1 MNVQLTLAW
10 RYLKGRGGRT
20 VLTTL
25 AVVLGVMLIF
35 GLNGLMPAMMEAFSR
50 TLVST
55 AGKVDA
61 TVTSPFGA
69 SFSLDVASKVARVP
83 GVAQVTPMLQ
93 RTIPLTPRAGV
104 ATADQVAQAYVVGVD
119 PATILSVRDLPVGS
133 GRSLAIGDRDV
144 IVLASDLARRLGV
157 GIGGT
162 LSVPSSVGTTKFTV
176 VGLLSSA
183 TAPGQEQFYV
193 PLTAAQ
199 QLFAEGHNINEVDA
213 GFTGTVDRTAT
224 EAAIQRAVGKDLQV
238 GGLSS
243 NSSLIG
249 TIQVAQY
256 TFNMFGIFAL
266 ATGAFIILNSFRTV
280 VSERRRD
287 IGMLRA
293 IGAKRGTIVGMF
305 LIESLLQ
312 GILGTAIGIVA
323 GWGMAASGIAALN
336 PIYEQYFHSTVGGPI
351 FEPATWAFAISLG
364 VGVTIAAAII
374 PAMAAGRVTP
384 MEAMRPQLGE
394 IYERRVGQR
403 AWIGAAIV
411 GLSLLSF
418 ATRDSGLVSLA
429 SVIFLVG
436 IALVAPAIVTPVS
449 NTFGAPIDLMFA
461 REGGIA
467 RSNLQRNPGRSAIT
481 VTAVMLGLATIIAM
495 AGLITSIFAGF
506 TGYITKTMS
515 ADFMLL
521 PQSII
526 LSGGNI
532 AAGPR
537 LADEVRHAAGMSTVT
552 TLRLGQGKIDGAA
565 VQALGIDPATYAR
578 VASFEWAAGSSEAAI
593 AQLSQGRW
601 LIANGIFASAHKL
614 VVGQSV
620 TYETPNG
627 PKTYHVAGIGNDYL
641 NAKLSTTYVSQDNL
655 ARDFGA
661 VNDLI
666 IMGNLA
672 PGADKAATQARL
684 DTIVAD
690 YPAFK
695 LYESASWLK
704 EQLNT
709 FDQTMGIFYVLGAAL
724 ALPSLLALVNTLAI
738 SVLGRTREI
747 GMLRAVGSTR
757 RQIRRMVMA
766 ESLLLSAIGTALG
779 IVAGVWLGYALVEAT
794 ISVGWPMPYFF
805 PWAGI
810 LLTIA
815 VGLGF
820 GVLAAYIPARSAAR
834 LNVVDALHFE

>member
-1 MNVQLTLAW
+1 MSVQLTLAW

-25 AVVLGVMLIF
+25 AVVFGVMLIF
-35 GLNGLMPAMMEAFSR
+35 GLNGLMPAMLQAFSR

-69 SFSLDVASKVARVP
+69 SFSLDVANKVTRVP

-93 RTIPLTPRAGV
+93 RTVPLTPRTGV
-104 ATADQVAQAYVVGVD
+104 AAADQVTQAYVVGVD
-119 PATILSVRDLPVGS
+119 PATILNVRDLPIAS
-133 GRSLAIGDRDV
+133 GRSLAMGDGNV
-144 IVLASDLARRLGV
+144 LVLASDLARRLGV
-157 GIGGT
+157 AVGGT

-213 GFTGTVDRTAT
+213 GFTGAVDRTAT

-312 GILGTAIGIVA
+312 GILGTAIGIAA

-351 FEPATWAFAISLG
+351 FEPATWVFAITLG
-364 VGVTIAAAII
+364 IGVTIAAALI
-374 PAMAAGRVTP
+374 PARAAGRVTP

-394 IYERRVGQR
+394 VYERRVGRR

-411 GLSLLSF
+411 GLSVLSF
-418 ATRDSGLVSLA
+418 ATRDSGLVSLG
-429 SVIFLVG
+429 SVVFLVG
-436 IALVAPAIVTPVS
+436 IALVAPAIVSPVS
-449 NTFGAPIDLMFA
+449 NTFGALIDVMFA

-565 VQALGIDPATYAR
+565 VQALGIDPATYAK

-672 PGADKAATQARL
+672 PGADKAVTQARL
-684 DTIVAD
+684 EAIVAD
-690 YPAFK
+690 FPAFR
-695 LYESASWLK
+695 LYESSAWLK

-779 IVAGVWLGYALVEAT
+779 IVSGVWLGYALVEAT
-794 ISVGWPMPYFF
+794 VSVGWPMPYFF

-820 GVLAAYIPARSAAR
+820 GVLAAYVPARNAAR

>member
-93 RTIPLTPRAGV
+93 RTVPLTPRAGV

-119 PATILSVRDLPVGS
+119 PATILSVRDLPVES
-133 GRSLAIGDRDV
+133 GRSLAIGDGDV

-256 TFNMFGIFAL
+256 AFNMFGIFAL

-312 GILGTAIGIVA
+312 GILGTAIGIAA

-403 AWIGAAIV
+403 AWIGAAII

-429 SVIFLVG
+429 SVVFLVG

-449 NTFGAPIDLMFA
+449 NTFGAAIDLMFA

-565 VQALGIDPATYAR
+565 VQALGIDPATYAK

-672 PGADKAATQARL
+672 PGADRAATQARL

>member
-10 RYLKGRGGRT
+10 RYLRGRGTRT
-20 VLTTL
+20 FLTTL
-25 AVVLGVMLIF
+25 SVVFGVMLIF
-35 GLNGLMPAMMEAFSR
+35 GLNGLMPAMMQVFSR

-61 TVTSPFGA
+61 TITSPFGA
-69 SFSLDVASKVARVP
+69 SFSLDVAAKVARVP
-83 GVAQVTPMLQ
+83 GVARVTPMLQ
-93 RTIPLTPRAGV
+93 RTVPLAPRIGV
-104 ATADQVAQAYVVGVD
+104 PAADQVTQAYVIGVD
-119 PATILSVRDLPVGS
+119 PATVLHVRDLPVAT
-133 GRSLAIGDRDV
+133 GRSLAIGDGDV
-144 IVLASDLARRLGV
+144 VVLASDLAKRLGV
-157 GIGGT
+157 GLGGT
-162 LSVPSSVGTTKFTV
+162 LSVPSSVGTTKYTV

-183 TAPGQEQFYV
+183 TAPGQEQLYV
-193 PLTAAQ
+193 PLASAQ
-199 QLFAEGHNINEVDA
+199 RLFAEGQSINEVDA
-213 GFTGTVDRTAT
+213 SFTQGVDRAAT
-224 EAAIQRAVGKDLQV
+224 EAAVQRAVGKDLQV

-256 TFNMFGIFAL
+256 SFNMFGIFAL

-280 VSERRRD
+280 VAERRRD

-293 IGAKRGTIVGMF
+293 IGAKRGTVVGMF
-305 LIESLLQ
+305 LIESLIQ
-312 GILGTAIGIVA
+312 GMLGTAMGIAA
-323 GWGMAASGIAALN
+323 GWAMAAAGLAALN
-336 PIYEQYFHSTVGGPI
+336 PIMDRYFHMTVGAPV
-351 FEPATWAFAISLG
+351 FEPWTWAFAITMG
-364 VGVTIAAAII
+364 VGVTIAAAIV

-394 IYERRVGQR
+394 VYERRVGRR
-403 AWIGAAIV
+403 AWIGAGII
-411 GLSLLSF
+411 GLALLSF
-418 ATRDSGLVSLA
+418 ATRDSGIVSLG
-429 SVIFLVG
+429 SVVFLVG
-436 IALVAPAIVTPVS
+436 IALVAPAIVSPVS
-449 NTFGAPIDLMFA
+449 NTFGALVDVMFV

-495 AGLITSIFAGF
+495 AGVITSIFAGF
-506 TGYITKTMS
+506 TSYITKSMS

-521 PQSII
+521 PQSIV
-526 LSGGNI
+526 LSSGNV

-537 LADEVRHAAGMSTVT
+537 LTDEVRHTAGMGTVT
-552 TLRLGQGKIDGAA
+552 TLRLGQGKIAGAQ
-565 VQALGIDPATYAR
+565 VQALGIDPATYAK
-578 VASFEWAAGSSEAAI
+578 VASFEWSAGSSDAAI
-593 AQLSQGRW
+593 ARLSQGRW
-601 LIANGIFASAHKL
+601 LIANGIFASSHKL
-614 VVGQSV
+614 TVGQAV
-620 TYETPNG
+620 TFETPNG

-655 ARDFGA
+655 AKDFNV
-661 VNDLI
+661 VNDLV

-684 DTIVAD
+684 ESIVAG

-695 LYESASWLK
+695 LYESSSWLK

-757 RQIRRMVMA
+757 RQVRRMVMA

-779 IVAGVWLGYALVEAT
+779 IVSGVWLGYALVEAT
-794 ISVGWPMPYFF
+794 VSVGWPMPYFF

-820 GVLAAYIPARSAAR
+820 GVLAAYVPARNAAR

>member
-256 TFNMFGIFAL
+256 AFNMFGIFAL

-351 FEPATWAFAISLG
+351 FEPWTWAFAITMG
-364 VGVTIAAAII
+364 IGVTIAAAII

-403 AWIGAAIV
+403 AWIGAAVV

-565 VQALGIDPATYAR
+565 VQALGIDPATYAK

>member
-1 MNVQLTLAW
+1 VNVQLTLAW

>member
-1 MNVQLTLAW
+1 VSVQLTLAW

-25 AVVLGVMLIF
+25 AVVFGVMLIF
-35 GLNGLMPAMMEAFSR
+35 GLNGLMPAMLQAFSR

-69 SFSLDVASKVARVP
+69 SFSLDVANKVTRVP

-93 RTIPLTPRAGV
+93 RTVPLTPRTGV
-104 ATADQVAQAYVVGVD
+104 AAADQVTQAYVVGVD
-119 PATILSVRDLPVGS
+119 PATILNVRDLPIAS
-133 GRSLAIGDRDV
+133 GRSLAMGDGNV
-144 IVLASDLARRLGV
+144 LVLASDLARRLGV
-157 GIGGT
+157 AVGGT

-213 GFTGTVDRTAT
+213 GFTGAVDRTAT

-312 GILGTAIGIVA
+312 GILGTAIGIAA

-351 FEPATWAFAISLG
+351 FEPATWVFAITLG
-364 VGVTIAAAII
+364 IGVTIAAALI
-374 PAMAAGRVTP
+374 PARAAGRVTP

-394 IYERRVGQR
+394 VYERRVGRR

-411 GLSLLSF
+411 GLSVLSF
-418 ATRDSGLVSLA
+418 ATRDSGLVSLG
-429 SVIFLVG
+429 SVVFLVG
-436 IALVAPAIVTPVS
+436 IALVAPAIVSPVS
-449 NTFGAPIDLMFA
+449 NTFGALIDVMFA

-565 VQALGIDPATYAR
+565 VQALGIDPATYAK

-672 PGADKAATQARL
+672 PGADKAVTQARL
-684 DTIVAD
+684 EAIVAD
-690 YPAFK
+690 FPAFR
-695 LYESASWLK
+695 LYESSAWLK

-779 IVAGVWLGYALVEAT
+779 IVSGVWLGYALVEAT
-794 ISVGWPMPYFF
+794 VSVGWPMPYFF

-820 GVLAAYIPARSAAR
+820 GVLAAYVPARNAAR

>member
-1 MNVQLTLAW
+1 MSVQLTLAW

-25 AVVLGVMLIF
+25 AVVFGVMLIF
-35 GLNGLMPAMMEAFSR
+35 GLNGLMPAMLQAFSR

-69 SFSLDVASKVARVP
+69 SFSLDVANKVTRVP

-93 RTIPLTPRAGV
+93 RTVPLTPRTGV
-104 ATADQVAQAYVVGVD
+104 AAADQVTQAYVVGVD
-119 PATILSVRDLPVGS
+119 PATILNVRDLPVAS
-133 GRSLAIGDRDV
+133 GRSLAMGDGNV
-144 IVLASDLARRLGV
+144 LVLASDLARRLGV
-157 GIGGT
+157 AVGGT

-213 GFTGTVDRTAT
+213 GFTGAVDRTAT

-312 GILGTAIGIVA
+312 GILGTAIGIAA

-351 FEPATWAFAISLG
+351 FEPATWVFAITLG
-364 VGVTIAAAII
+364 IGVTIAAALI
-374 PAMAAGRVTP
+374 PARAAGRVTP

-394 IYERRVGQR
+394 VYERRVGRR

-411 GLSLLSF
+411 GLSVLSF
-418 ATRDSGLVSLA
+418 ATRDSGLVSLG
-429 SVIFLVG
+429 SVVFLVG
-436 IALVAPAIVTPVS
+436 IALVAPAIVSPVS
-449 NTFGAPIDLMFA
+449 NTFGALIDVMFA

-537 LADEVRHAAGMSTVT
+537 LAEEVRHASGMGTVT
-552 TLRLGQGKIDGAA
+552 TLRLGQGKIAGAA
-565 VQALGIDPATYAR
+565 VQALGIDPGTYDK

-601 LIANGIFASAHKL
+601 LIANGLFASAHKL
-614 VVGQSV
+614 VVGQAV

-627 PKTYHVAGIGNDYL
+627 PRIYHVAGIGNDYL

-655 ARDFGA
+655 ARDFGV

-666 IMGNLA
+666 VMGNLA
-672 PGADKAATQARL
+672 PGADRAATQARL
-684 DTIVAD
+684 QTIVAD

-695 LYESASWLK
+695 LYESSSWLK

-757 RQIRRMVMA
+757 RQVRRMVMA

>member
-1 MNVQLTLAW
+1 VNVQLTLAW

-93 RTIPLTPRAGV
+93 RTVPLTPRAGV

-119 PATILSVRDLPVGS
+119 PATILSVRDLPVES
-133 GRSLAIGDRDV
+133 GRSLAIGDGDV

-256 TFNMFGIFAL
+256 AFNMFGIFAL

-403 AWIGAAIV
+403 AWIGAAII

-429 SVIFLVG
+429 SVVFLVG

-449 NTFGAPIDLMFA
+449 NTFGAAIDLMFA

-565 VQALGIDPATYAR
+565 VQALGIDPATYAK

-672 PGADKAATQARL
+672 PGADRAATQARL